1 MAKRRNRNN
10 AFSKGDVKASS
21 VIIDN
26 EYDLEKNFKKI
37 NAYSRN
43 KQHKN
48 KSQAP
53 VTDSRDFDNN
63 SFNSKYVETPINSSA
78 PQLTGDNFAWDSY
91 TRLESRITDFN
102 YKNDQAHTELRRELE
117 SKIKESIASLENDV
131 NICNENISKSLPK
144 QWYVWTIIGLVA
156 IVTIWYLF
164 SYQDI
169 HPLPRQIHDI
179 DIRLNNIETQLEDIQ
194 QSDTTNNVAKH

>member
-63 SFNSKYVETPINSSA
+63 SFNNKYSVYKEK
-78 PQLTGDNFAWDSY
+78 
-91 TRLESRITDFN
+91 IT
-102 YKNDQAHTELRRELE
+102 
-117 SKIKESIASLENDV
+117 
-131 NICNENISKSLPK
+131 
-144 QWYVWTIIGLVA
+144 
-156 IVTIWYLF
+156 
-164 SYQDI
+164 
-169 HPLPRQIHDI
+169 
-179 DIRLNNIETQLEDIQ
+179 
-194 QSDTTNNVAKH
+194 